1 MLPTV
6 GADTIKIVP
15 YTAQVG
21 GRIFGIAAMKN
32 LVLDDARRVALVASG
47 NLIIASAQALNTA
60 YFARIQFE
68 QLDQRITFGKG
79 KGIDRGF
86 DAAIAVVAEDVR
98 NSFTDRTYENPDYR
112 AIFPDGTTDAF
123 TSPTIREDEQ
133 IATDLRIA
141 IAGSK
146 SPVKDEVLAVL
157 DTVIPIVAPAAKAL
171 SDGEKQINALFGA
184 EMNARKNVVD
194 TLWEERKNVEKTLG
208 RAGKGLARFIFFDFR
223 KADES
228 ESTNSPT
235 PNPVNPAPKDGG

>member
-1 MLPTV
+1 MLPAV
-6 GADTIKIVP
+6 GADTIKIVR
-15 YTAQVG
+15 YAAQVS
-21 GRIFGIAAMKN
+21 GRILGIAAMKN
-32 LVLDDARRVALVASG
+32 LVPDDSRRAALIASG

-60 YFARIQFE
+60 YFTRIQFE
-68 QLDQRITFGKG
+68 HFDQRVTFGKG

-86 DAAIAVVAEDVR
+86 DAAITIVAENVR
-98 NSFTDRTYENPDYR
+98 NSLPDRTYENPDYR

-141 IAGSK
+141 IADSNV
-146 SPVKDEVLAVL
+146 PVKDDVLALL
-157 DTVIPIVAPAAKAL
+157 DTVIPVVTPAAKAL
-171 SDGEKQINALFGA
+171 SDGEKQVNALFGA

-223 KADES
+223 KADET
-228 ESTNSPT
+228 ESTDPAT
-235 PNPVNPAPKDGG
+235 PVNPLPKDGL